1 MTVRILVVED
11 DPDDEAVLRSLLEQS
26 ERPIS
31 VACER
36 LLTPALQR
44 LAREPFSLVFLDLSL
59 PDSWGLETLRRLRK
73 GSPAVP
79 VVLMTGAVLPGLAAE
94 AVAKGHWPVSSST
107 SWMGRGCRTFWIAFA
122 ETCKDRPRRGVRNR
136 DCVWTIRLVIWGGWP
151 RSRGFATLRSVHN
164 CGPMAWI
171 CHFWT
176 TRQFGAW
183 QGEIIDEFDSRG

>member
-79 VVLMTGAVLPGLAAE
+79 VV
-94 AVAKGHWPVSSST
+94 
-107 SWMGRGCRTFWIAFA
+107 
-122 ETCKDRPRRGVRNR
+122 
-136 DCVWTIRLVIWGGWP
+136 
-151 RSRGFATLRSVHN
+151 
-164 CGPMAWI
+164 
-171 CHFWT
+171 
-176 TRQFGAW
+176 
-183 QGEIIDEFDSRG
+183 